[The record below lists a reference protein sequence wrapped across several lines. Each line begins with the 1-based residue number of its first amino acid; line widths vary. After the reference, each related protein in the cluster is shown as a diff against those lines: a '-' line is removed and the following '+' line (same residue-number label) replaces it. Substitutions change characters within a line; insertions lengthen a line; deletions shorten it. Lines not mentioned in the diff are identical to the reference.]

1 MADTGAGESPQAP
14 LTERGAR
21 TRERLIAAAREVFEE
36 RGFLD
41 TRVAHIARHAKVA
54 YGSFYTY
61 FPSKEAV
68 FLEVADR
75 LFEDMTRHS
84 FTPGA
89 DPAPGTDSTEPAAR
103 VRRANRAYYEAYRR
117 NAKMMAIIEQV
128 STRVASWTAKVG
140 SKLTGLLR
148 SCKTLTGLLDD
159 LKSLMREAGTLFD
172 SVLKGAKEL
181 PHNAQ
186 EAVAG
191 LPGIRRPRLIDLA
204 GSLTPA
210 DSATEGRP
218 CRSARCSS
226 TSWTSMPRSTSTPA
240 SSILRCSLAGS
251 RRPCSMRSPRR
262 SDWSRWHQG
271 AAASSPTTCR
281 PDSDTSDSRWRTST
295 PRPSRTPG

>member
-84 FTPGA
+84 FTPAPDTAATDGA
-89 DPAPGTDSTEPAAR
+89 SESGSAGGSAAMEPAAR

-128 STRVASWTAKVG
+128 STFNEEFQEMRRKHRAESVG
-140 SKLTGLLR
+140 
-148 SCKTLTGLLDD
+148 
-159 LKSLMREAGTLFD
+159 
-172 SVLKGAKEL
+172 
-181 PHNAQ
+181 
-186 EAVAG
+186 
-191 LPGIRRPRLIDLA
+191 
-204 GSLTPA
+204 
-210 DSATEGRP
+210 
-218 CRSARCSS
+218 RSARAIERWQRAGLVDPDLDPEM
-226 TSWTSMPRSTSTPA
+226 TARALAAMVDH
-240 SSILRCSLAGS
+240 SLYL
-251 RRPCSMRSPRR
+251 
-262 SDWSRWHQG
+262 WLVQG
-271 AAASSPTTCR
+271 
-281 PDSDTSDSRWRTST
+281 DDTSDTERLLDTLDALNVRALGLRPT
-295 PRPSRTPG
+295 P